1 MRISII
7 TPVFNKASMTLEFI
21 SSIAPYIDGCELI
34 IIDNNSSDNTLSA
47 LSAAKRQYKNKN
59 IKVFSH
65 NKNAGF
71 GGANNIGSKLAESEI
86 VMFISNDVKI
96 FGDVI
101 TPTVQY
107 LLENSNT
114 AVGPRLLNYDTGW
127 NSFKEVS
134 LIPYLEGFCFALNK
148 RNFNLIQGF
157 DENFFLDVEDLDLCY
172 RLHLA
177 GISLAQISL
186 PLMHQLGGSFSELGV
201 PRDSITQQSYK
212 YFMQKWGL
220 TRRD

>member
-1 MRISII
+1 
-7 TPVFNKASMTLEFI
+7 
-21 SSIAPYIDGCELI
+21 
-34 IIDNNSSDNTLSA
+34 
-47 LSAAKRQYKNKN
+47 
-59 IKVFSH
+59 
-65 NKNAGF
+65 
-71 GGANNIGSKLAESEI
+71 
-86 VMFISNDVKI
+86 MFISNDVKI